1 MKVRWEDIP
10 PEGRE
15 ISLDQLSPLD
25 LAVPDGEAWAG
36 LRLVSAVEGELSLKR
51 TGNGIEVMGT
61 IRAAVVLPC
70 ARCLKEFTLPIASEF
85 EESFLLLK
93 YAPAEEDTELADDD
107 MDVSFLPEEG
117 IDLQDI
123 VAEQIWLNIPI
134 KPLCDEQCKGLCTVC
149 GEELNRGDC
158 GCERRSQDSRFAVL
172 KTVRANLPQ

>member
-15 ISLDQLSPLD
+15 ISLDQLSPLG
-25 LAVPDGEAWAG
+25 LAVPAGEAG
-36 LRLVSAVEGELSLKR
+36 EELRSAPVIEGSLSLQR
-51 TGNGIEVMGT
+51 TRRGIEVKGT
-61 IRAAVVLPC
+61 IRAEVILPC

-117 IDLQDI
+117 IDLEDI
-123 VAEQIWLNIPI
+123 CAEQMWLNIPM

-149 GEELNRGDC
+149 GGELNRGEC
-158 GCERRSQDSRFAVL
+158 GCDRQYRDHRFAAL
-172 KTVRANLPQ
+172 KTLRPNVP